1 MFSDPMIKKFL
12 VNWSRQKILC
22 FGSVKDC
29 NVGTSH
35 QRGRK
40 FSVLD
45 PRSCK
50 LKLPD
55 VFHVGRCK
63 IHFVELDWNVK
74 LIRLLGIILRKC
86 RKQGF

>member
-1 MFSDPMIKKFL
+1 MFWIFKGIALNYEIDSAKNSMFSDPMIKKFL

-45 PRSCK
+45 PRSCIIA
-50 LKLPD
+50 
-55 VFHVGRCK
+55 GR
-63 IHFVELDWNVK
+63 IS
-74 LIRLLGIILRKC
+74 C
-86 RKQGF
+86 RTV